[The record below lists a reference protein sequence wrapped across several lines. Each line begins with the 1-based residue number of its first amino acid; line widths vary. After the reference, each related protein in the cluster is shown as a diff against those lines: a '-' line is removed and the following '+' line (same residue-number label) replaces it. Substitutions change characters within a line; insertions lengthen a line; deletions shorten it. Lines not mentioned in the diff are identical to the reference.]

1 MAVGSDLTRG
11 KHRSRTTWHARPGT
25 GGSKAAALELAQFNG
40 EVLYAS
46 GETALYAGVEVID
59 FADEREPFQ
68 GSLIIVL
75 RDGSISTQRIA
86 GVVTAR
92 QDMQRVS
99 GTGTWE
105 FVSGTG
111 RFAGL
116 TGGGTFTWSA
126 DGDEYSSEFS
136 GE

>member
-1 MAVGSDLTRG
+1 MAGGDLTRG
-11 KHRSRTTWHARPGT
+11 RHRSRTTWHARPGA

-59 FADEREPFQ
+59 FSDEREAFE
-68 GSLIIVL
+68 GSIVIVL

-86 GVVTAR
+86 GRVTVR

-99 GTGTWE
+99 GVGTWQ
-105 FVSGTG
+105 FITGTG

-116 TGGGTFTWSA
+116 AGGGTFTWSA
-126 DGDEYSSEFS
+126 DGDDYASEFK